1 MSPLGLALAL
11 LPLWLYP
18 LATLVAA
25 ARFARR
31 RTVPSPAPRPVTVL
45 KPLYGAEPGL
55 RDNLRSFVAQDYPA
69 AQIVMGVRNP
79 ADPAVATA
87 RALIAE
93 FPGRDIALVVDPAAR
108 GRNLKVANLE
118 NMLPAA
124 RHDVLVIADSDM
136 RVGPGYLAAVA
147 APLEAPETGIVTCLY
162 KGVAMGGLW
171 SRLGALHINYGFLPG
186 ALLAE
191 ALGAGGGCFGA
202 TIALRREVLDRIGG
216 FARLRDELAD
226 DYRIGA
232 AVREAGLAVVLSP
245 CLVETCVSEA
255 NFAALWRHEL
265 RWART
270 VRLMAP
276 AGFAGSLLTHT
287 AVLSVGAALC
297 VAPWP
302 AAWGIVAAALAL
314 RWAAALGLARLLRLP
329 RGGLWLLPLRDAL
342 SFAVFAASFCGRNVA
357 WRDQLY
363 RVGPDGRISADGD
376 RPG

>member
-1 MSPLGLALAL
+1 M
-11 LPLWLYP
+11 
-18 LATLVAA
+18 
-25 ARFARR
+25 
-31 RTVPSPAPRPVTVL
+31 
-45 KPLYGAEPGL
+45 
-55 RDNLRSFVAQDYPA
+55 
-69 AQIVMGVRNP
+69 
-79 ADPAVATA
+79 
-87 RALIAE
+87 
-93 FPGRDIALVVDPAAR
+93 
-108 GRNLKVANLE
+108 
-118 NMLPAA
+118 
-124 RHDVLVIADSDM
+124 
-136 RVGPGYLAAVA
+136 
-147 APLEAPETGIVTCLY
+147 
-162 KGVAMGGLW
+162 
-171 SRLGALHINYGFLPG
+171 
-186 ALLAE
+186 
-191 ALGAGGGCFGA
+191 
-202 TIALRREVLDRIGG
+202 
-216 FARLRDELAD
+216 
-226 DYRIGA
+226 
-232 AVREAGLAVVLSP
+232 REAGLAVILSP

-329 RGGLWLLPLRDAL
+329 RGRLWLLPLRDAL

>member
-118 NMLPAA
+118 NTLPAG

-136 RVGPGYLAAVA
+136 RV
-147 APLEAPETGIVTCLY
+147 APRRPA
-162 KGVAMGGLW
+162 
-171 SRLGALHINYGFLPG
+171 HQ
-186 ALLAE
+186 
-191 ALGAGGGCFGA
+191 
-202 TIALRREVLDRIGG
+202 LRV
-216 FARLRDELAD
+216 FARRPP
-226 DYRIGA
+226 RRGA
-232 AVREAGLAVVLSP
+232 R
-245 CLVETCVSEA
+245 
-255 NFAALWRHEL
+255 R
-265 RWART
+265 RR
-270 VRLMAP
+270 
-276 AGFAGSLLTHT
+276 
-287 AVLSVGAALC
+287 
-297 VAPWP
+297 
-302 AAWGIVAAALAL
+302 
-314 RWAAALGLARLLRLP
+314 RLLRRDDRAAP
-329 RGGLWLLPLRDAL
+329 RGARPHRRLRPAARRTGRRPPHRRRGARGGARRDLVAL
-342 SFAVFAASFCGRNVA
+342 SC
-357 WRDQLY
+357 RDLRQ
-363 RVGPDGRISADGD
+363 RS
-376 RPG
+376 

>member
-216 FARLRDELAD
+216 FAR
-226 DYRIGA
+226 
-232 AVREAGLAVVLSP
+232 VREAGLAVVLSP